1 MVKKQ
6 PECVYVVLFG
16 AVLEHCKRKEQCVS
30 IQLDSIIKR

>member
-6 PECVYVVLFG
+6 PEYVYVLLVG
-16 AVLEHCKRKEQCVS
+16 AVFAHCKRKEQCVS